1 MPITEQQLLQIL
13 PDARPV
19 AGIFL
24 PALNRAMAR
33 WKIDSRLRQAAFL
46 AQVGHESGQLRNLV
60 ENLNY
65 SVEALLTKFSRDRIN
80 DVDAKAYGR
89 VSGRPATQQAIA
101 NCVYGGAWGAKS
113 LGNTSPGDG
122 WRYRGRGL
130 IQLTGRANYT
140 AAGAGLA
147 LPLEENPEL
156 LEQPEHAAMSAAWW
170 WAKHGLNELAD
181 AGRFQD
187 IGSIINTGKPGRVP
201 HGAAERKALYDRALK
216 VLA

>member
-1 MPITEQQLLQIL
+1 MPPLTEQQLLQIL
-13 PDARPV
+13 PNARPV

-33 WKIDSRLRQAAFL
+33 YKIDSPVRVAAFL

-65 SVEALLTKFSRDRIN
+65 SAEALVRTWPSRFTAASAAACARQPEKIAN
-80 DVDAKAYGR
+80 NVY
-89 VSGRPATQQAIA
+89 SGRM
-101 NCVYGGAWGAKS
+101 
-113 LGNTSPGDG
+113 GNTRPGDG

-130 IQLTGRANYT
+130 IQLTGRSNYV

-147 LPLEENPEL
+147 LPLEDNPEL

-170 WAKHGLNELAD
+170 WSTHGLNELAD

-187 IGSIINTGKPGRVP
+187 IGSVINTGKPGRVP

>member
-1 MPITEQQLLQIL
+1 MSVNTQQLLQIL
-13 PDARPV
+13 PNARPV

-33 WKIDSRLRQAAFL
+33 FKIDSRVRMAAYL
-46 AQVGHESGQLRNLV
+46 AQIGHESGQLRNLV

-65 SVEALLTKFSRDRIN
+65 NAEALM
-80 DVDAKAYGR
+80 R
-89 VSGRPATQQAIA
+89 VWPTRFPPAIA
-101 NCVYGGAWGAKS
+101 QEYARKPERIANSVYNARM
-113 LGNTSPGDG
+113 GNVLPGDG

-130 IQLTGRANYT
+130 IQLTGRSNYE
-140 AAGAGLA
+140 AAGAALG
-147 LPLEENPEL
+147 LPLDDQPEL
-156 LEQPEHAAMSAAWW
+156 LEQPENAAMSAAWW
-170 WAKHGLNELAD
+170 WSKHGLNELAD

-201 HGAAERKALYDRALK
+201 HGAAERKALYDKALQ